1 MQNKKKLY
9 SMNKLYII
17 FFLTVLFI
25 NFFFINS
32 LKANVFKV
40 TDIEI
45 TEPFELNFN
54 REKVIDK
61 GFRRAFIQL
70 ISTLVSSQDKEKIE
84 NTSLQSI
91 KTLID
96 SFTMSDEKFINDEY
110 QSKFHVNFNKKKTL
124 IFLEKKNIFPSMPKK
139 KELLIIPILVD
150 IQEDKISLFND
161 NIFYSNWNDKIEN
174 FFLIKYL
181 LPDEDLEDLNII
193 TQNRDIIE
201 DYDFKKLIEKYDI
214 DDFIITIIFKNKDK
228 IKVLS
233 KISLNGILK
242 IKNIEFN
249 NIDFESEKHIEDI
262 LIELKN
268 TYENYWKEINKIN
281 TSIKLPITISV
292 NSKSINKIQ
301 NLENILSKMDLVSSY
316 NILKFDSNNIYF
328 KIIYNGS
335 PKKFLQEMSKNKV
348 SVETQGRIWRLG

>member
-17 FFLTVLFI
+17 FFSTVLFI
-25 NFFFINS
+25 NFFFLTS
-32 LKANVFKV
+32 LKANIFKV

-54 REKVIDK
+54 REQVIDK

-70 ISTLVSSQDKEKIE
+70 ISTLVSSQDKKKIE
-84 NTSLQSI
+84 NTSLQTI

-110 QSKFHVNFNKKKTL
+110 QSKFHVNFNKKNTL
-124 IFLEKKNIFPSMPKK
+124 NFLEKKNIFPSMPKK

-150 IQEDKISLFND
+150 IQEDKISLFNE
-161 NIFYSNWNDKIEN
+161 NVFYSNWNIKIEN
-174 FFLIKYL
+174 FFLLQYL
-181 LPDEDLEDLNII
+181 LPNEDLEDLNII
-193 TQNRDIIE
+193 TQNKDIIE
-201 DYDFKKLIEKYDI
+201 DYDFKKIIQKYDI
-214 DDFIITIIFKNKDK
+214 DDFIITIIFKNKDE
-228 IKVLS
+228 IRVLS
-233 KISLNGILK
+233 KISFNGISK

-249 NIDFESEKHIEDI
+249 NIDLESEEQIEDI
-262 LIELKN
+262 LTKLKN

-281 TSIKLPITISV
+281 TSIKLPLTISV
-292 NSKSINKIQ
+292 DSKSVNKIE

-316 NILKFDSNNIYF
+316 NILKFDSNYIYF

-335 PKKFLQEMSKNKV
+335 PKKFLQEMIENKI
-348 SVETQGRIWRLG
+348 SIETQGQIWRAR

>member
-17 FFLTVLFI
+17 FFSTVLFI
-25 NFFFINS
+25 NFFFITS

-45 TEPFELNFN
+45 TEPFKLNFN

-61 GFRRAFIQL
+61 GFKRAFVQL
-70 ISTLVSSQDKEKIE
+70 ISTLVSSQDKEKIK
-84 NTSLQSI
+84 NTSLETI

-96 SFTMSDEKFINDEY
+96 SFTMSDENFINDEY
-110 QSKFHVNFNKKKTL
+110 QSKFQVNFNKKKTM
-124 IFLEKKNIFPSMPKK
+124 IFLEKKKIFPSIPKK

-150 IQEDKISLFND
+150 VQEDKISLFND
-161 NIFYSNWNDKIEN
+161 NIFYSNWNNKIEN
-174 FFLIKYL
+174 FFLLKYL
-181 LPDEDLEDLNII
+181 LPNEDLEDLNII
-193 TQNRDIIE
+193 TQNQDIIE
-201 DYDFKKLIEKYDI
+201 NYDFKKIIQKYDI
-214 DDFIITIIFKNKDK
+214 DDFIVTIIFKNKDE
-228 IKVLS
+228 IRVLS
-233 KISLNGILK
+233 KISFNGILK

-249 NIDFESEKHIEDI
+249 NIDFKSEKHIEDI
-262 LIELKN
+262 LTELKN
-268 TYENYWKEINKIN
+268 TYENYWKNINKIN
-281 TSIKLPITISV
+281 TSIKLPLTISID
-292 NSKSINKIQ
+292 SKSVDKIQ

-335 PKKFLQEMSKNKV
+335 PKKFLQEMIKNKI
-348 SVETQGRIWRLG
+348 SIETQGRIWRVG

>member
-17 FFLTVLFI
+17 FFSTVLFI

-61 GFRRAFIQL
+61 GFKRAFIQL
-70 ISTLVSSQDKEKIE
+70 ISTLVSSDDKEKIE

-110 QSKFHVNFNKKKTL
+110 QSKFHVNFNKKNTL

-139 KELLIIPILVD
+139 KELLIIPILFD

-181 LPDEDLEDLNII
+181 LPNEDLEDLNII
-193 TQNRDIIE
+193 IQNRDVIE
-201 DYDFKKLIEKYDI
+201 DYDFKKLIQKYDI
-214 DDFIITIIFKNKDK
+214 DDFIVTIIFKNKDE
-228 IKVLS
+228 IRVLS
-233 KISLNGILK
+233 KISLNGIFK
-242 IKNIEFN
+242 IKNIKFN
-249 NIDFESEKHIEDI
+249 NIDLESEKHVENI

-335 PKKFLQEMSKNKV
+335 PKKFLQEMLKNKI
-348 SVETQGRIWRLG
+348 SVETQGQIWRAG

>member
-17 FFLTVLFI
+17 FFSTVLFI

-70 ISTLVSSQDKEKIE
+70 ISTLVSSHDKDKIE

-110 QSKFHVNFNKKKTL
+110 QSKFHVNFNKKNTL
-124 IFLEKKNIFPSMPKK
+124 IFLEKKKHFSIYAKK
-139 KELLIIPILVD
+139 KGVINH
-150 IQEDKISLFND
+150 SYFN
-161 NIFYSNWNDKIEN
+161 
-174 FFLIKYL
+174 
-181 LPDEDLEDLNII
+181 
-193 TQNRDIIE
+193 
-201 DYDFKKLIEKYDI
+201 
-214 DDFIITIIFKNKDK
+214 
-228 IKVLS
+228 
-233 KISLNGILK
+233 
-242 IKNIEFN
+242 
-249 NIDFESEKHIEDI
+249 
-262 LIELKN
+262 
-268 TYENYWKEINKIN
+268 
-281 TSIKLPITISV
+281 
-292 NSKSINKIQ
+292 
-301 NLENILSKMDLVSSY
+301 
-316 NILKFDSNNIYF
+316 
-328 KIIYNGS
+328 
-335 PKKFLQEMSKNKV
+335 
-348 SVETQGRIWRLG
+348 

>member
-17 FFLTVLFI
+17 FFCAVLFI
-25 NFFFINS
+25 NFFFPTS
-32 LKANVFKV
+32 LKANIFKV

-70 ISTLVSSQDKEKIE
+70 ISTLVSTEDKEKIE
-84 NTSLQSI
+84 NTSLLII

-110 QSKFHVNFNKKKTL
+110 QSRFHVNFNKKSTL
-124 IFLEKKNIFPSMPKK
+124 IFLEDKNIFPSMPKK

-150 IQEDKISLFND
+150 IQKDKVSLFNE
-161 NIFYSNWNDKIEN
+161 NIFYNKWNDKLEK
-174 FFLIKYL
+174 FFLLKYL
-181 LPDEDLEDLNII
+181 LPNEDLDDLNII
-193 TQNRDIIE
+193 IQNRDIIE
-201 DYDFKKLIEKYDI
+201 NYDFKEIIQKYDI

-233 KISLNGILK
+233 KISFNGLLK

-249 NIDFESEKHIEDI
+249 NTNLESEKNIEDI
-262 LIELKN
+262 LLVLKN
-268 TYENYWKEINKIN
+268 TYENYWKDINKIN
-281 TSIKLPITISV
+281 TSIKLPLTISI
-292 NSKSINKIQ
+292 NSKSANQIQ
-301 NLENILSKMDLVSSY
+301 NFENILSKMDLVSAY

-328 KIIYNGS
+328 RIIYNGS
-335 PKKFLQEMSKNKV
+335 PKKFLQEMIKNKI
-348 SVETQGRIWRLG
+348 SIETQGQIWRVG